1 MSFIQNEIEIHENNI
16 KELYDKLKEELDTK
30 DKLYINEKI
39 NSEQQFIISLLKIE
53 DGEKKKRNKTKDDKS
68 LSNKDKNINKD
79 KKNKSSRQQN
89 KLIKI
94 L

>member
-1 MSFIQNEIEIHENNI
+1 MSFIQKEIEIHENNI
-16 KELYDKLKEELDTK
+16 KELYDKLKEELDIK

-53 DGEKKKRNKTKDDKS
+53 DGEKKKRNKIKDEKS

-79 KKNKSSRQQN
+79 KKKQ
-89 KLIKI
+89 II
-94 L
+94 